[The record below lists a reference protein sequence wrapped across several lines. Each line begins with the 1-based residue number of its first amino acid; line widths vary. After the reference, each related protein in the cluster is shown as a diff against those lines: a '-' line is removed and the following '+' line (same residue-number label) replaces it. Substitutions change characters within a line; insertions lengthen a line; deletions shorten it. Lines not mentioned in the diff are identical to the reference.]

1 MVLLYTDQFFPDHFL
16 HLGFEDVHHTD
27 PLRWINSFQFFRN
40 ACLLRHRRD
49 YCFQQLK
56 LFVEHLTCDC
66 SFITHHTVSG
76 ANLTG
81 LHFLKRKNKIVA
93 ALEDEIKHGDMD
105 WMAAFRR
112 NKRTL

>member
-1 MVLLYTDQFFPDHFL
+1 M
-16 HLGFEDVHHTD
+16 
-27 PLRWINSFQFFRN
+27 
-40 ACLLRHRRD
+40 
-49 YCFQQLK
+49 
-56 LFVEHLTCDC
+56 
-66 SFITHHTVSG
+66 ITHHTVPG

-81 LHFLKRKNKIVA
+81 PNFLKRKNKIVA